1 MQNTRV
7 VHCIKEPYDILI
19 DRSSKWGN
27 PYKIGPDGTRS
38 EVIEKYQRWI
48 KNCPELLESL
58 DELDGKVLG
67 CWCKPNS
74 CHGDTLVEL
83 IEQRKKTKTFE
94 SLFD

>member
-38 EVIEKYQRWI
+38 EVIEKYKRWI
-48 KNCPELLESL
+48 KNCPELMESL

-67 CWCKPNS
+67 CWCRPNS
-74 CHGDTLVEL
+74 CHGDILVEL
-83 IEQRKKTKTFE
+83 IEQRKKTKTLE